1 MTTTKTYI
9 KEWQQALQQEI
20 NHLKK
25 FGGSRY
31 SVTNGRLLSND
42 GPYSYYFDTAMSLRI
57 PVGSTIKLEWGTRKS
72 SGKVLS
78 SEGRGIILALEQ
90 NFGDPLSD
98 AYLLHDPWE
107 LLEQLIDRLDEM
119 KKSKQK
125 RLRVKRMMN
134 PSMETNH
141 PVEKLKGNN
150 VHELVL
156 RSKYNPST
164 FVWGPPGTGKTYTLA
179 RTAAYKYFQKKKV
192 LILSHSNQAVD
203 VLMGELTHF
212 IKKKNRFHEG
222 DVLRYGG
229 NSGETLSAHHEI
241 TTNLLIEKQDPL
253 LAQDRERLVEER
265 RLLKQDLAHSFS
277 KRDSDQLLELETKI
291 ARILERVRKK
301 EVQLVK
307 DAFIVG
313 TTLAKAASDSAV
325 YEPDYDI
332 VILDEASMAYV
343 PQAAFAAALGKRV
356 IICGDFKQ
364 LPPIASSRDPLVAK
378 WLKEDVFH
386 QSGVVEG
393 LNEGKLHPQLFL
405 LKEQRRMHPEISA
418 FTNRYIY
425 HSLVGD
431 HESVEK
437 SRNKITCLA
446 PFKGQAAVLLDT
458 SFTGLHCISDKTT
471 NSRFNLWQLLLSF
484 QLIHEAYLGGNKS
497 IGYVTP
503 YRAQANL
510 MELLFE
516 DIYEKERSQ
525 ADIIAA
531 TVHRFQG
538 SERDVMIFDTVDS
551 DPQNRAGMLLTGKDS
566 ERLINVAIT
575 RTKGK
580 FLNVSNRNFI
590 ENHIYQGKTLRQL
603 VDHQVR
609 NNQAV
614 TTKEIGSWIRNQHP
628 GLRWIHARKVEAVFQ
643 DMRSAKSSITISLP
657 EGTLVSEEWDK
668 QLVDSGKRLKLTII
682 SDQKRS
688 KYGVWMEE
696 NFPFPFVIIDEK
708 VLWLGVPL
716 EGAREVNPPYVAA
729 RLRSN
734 KVCEYLFKQIGLEN
748 SLLL

>member
-9 KEWQQALQQEI
+9 KEWQQALHQEI
-20 NHLKK
+20 NYLKK

-31 SVTNGRLLSND
+31 SVSNGRLLSND
-42 GPYSYYFDTAMSLRI
+42 GLYSYYFDTAFSLRI
-57 PVGSTIKLEWGTRKS
+57 PVGSSIKLEWGTAKT

-78 SEGRGIILALEQ
+78 SEGRGIILAIEQ
-90 NFGDPLSD
+90 YFGELIMD

-107 LLEQLIDRLDEM
+107 LLEQLIERLDEI
-119 KKSKQK
+119 KKSKPK
-125 RLRVKRMMN
+125 RLRVKRLMN
-134 PSMETNH
+134 PSMETKH
-141 PVEKLKGNN
+141 PVEKIKSN
-150 VHELVL
+150 VHELIL
-156 RSKYNPST
+156 RSKYNPVT

-179 RTAAYKYFQKKKV
+179 RTAANKYFQKKKV

-203 VLMGELTHF
+203 VLMRELADF
-212 IKKKNRFHEG
+212 IKMKKRFKEG
-222 DVLRYGG
+222 DVLRYGAS
-229 NSGETLSAHHEI
+229 NGETLSTNHEI
-241 TTNLLIEKQDPL
+241 TTNLLIEKQDPH
-253 LAQDRERLVEER
+253 LAHDRDKLFEER
-265 RLLKQDLAHSFS
+265 RALKQDLAHSFS
-277 KRDSDQLLELETKI
+277 KRDSDQLLELEIQI
-291 ARILERVRKK
+291 AKLLEKVRKK

-307 DAFIVG
+307 DAFIIG

-325 YEPDYDI
+325 YETDYDV

-364 LPPIASSRDPLVAK
+364 LPPIASSRDLLVAK

-386 QSGVVEG
+386 HAGVVER
-393 LNEGKLHPQLFL
+393 LTEGNLHPQLFL
-405 LKEQRRMHPEISA
+405 LKEQRRMHPDISA

-431 HESVEK
+431 HESVHK
-437 SRNKITCLA
+437 SRNKIASQA
-446 PFKGQAAVLLDT
+446 PFIDQAAVLLDT
-458 SFTGLHCISDKTT
+458 SFTGLHCMNDKST

-484 QLIHEAYLGGNKS
+484 QLVHESYLNGAKS

-510 MELLFE
+510 MEMLLEELF
-516 DIYEKERSQ
+516 EKERSH

-551 DPQNRAGMLLTGKDS
+551 APQDRAGMLLIGKDS

-580 FLNVSNRNFI
+580 FLHVSNRNFI

-609 NNQAV
+609 NNQTV

-628 GLRWIHARKVEAVFQ
+628 KLCWIHARKLEAVFQ
-643 DMRSAKSSITISLP
+643 DLNSAKSSITLSLP
-657 EGTLVSEEWDK
+657 KGTHLLDEWNN
-668 QLVDSGKRLKLTII
+668 QLLNRGRINLTII
-682 SDQKRS
+682 SDQKWS
-688 KYGVWMEE
+688 ISDVWLDES
-696 NFPFPFVIIDEK
+696 FPFPFVIIDEK
-708 VLWLGVPL
+708 VLWLGLPL
-716 EGAREVNPPYVAA
+716 EGASGVQPPYVAA
-729 RLRSN
+729 RLCSS
-734 KVCEYLFKQIGLEN
+734 KVCEYLLKQI
-748 SLLL
+748 

>member
-9 KEWQQALQQEI
+9 KEWQQALHQEI

-31 SVTNGRLLSND
+31 SVTNGILLSND
-42 GPYSYYFDTAMSLRI
+42 GPYSYYFDTAIPLRI
-57 PVGSTIKLEWGTRKS
+57 PVGSSIKLEWGMMKS
-72 SGKVLS
+72 GGNVLS

-90 NFGDPLSD
+90 NFGDLIPD

-107 LLEQLIDRLDEM
+107 LLEQLIERLEEI

-125 RLRVKRMMN
+125 RLRVKRLMN
-134 PSMETNH
+134 PSMEVKH
-141 PVEKLKGNN
+141 PVAKIKSN

-156 RSKYNPST
+156 RSKYNPVT

-179 RTAAYKYFQKKKV
+179 RTAASKYFQKKKV

-203 VLMGELTHF
+203 VVMGELADF
-212 IKKKNRFHEG
+212 IKKKKRFREG

-229 NSGETLSAHHEI
+229 NIGETQSAHHEI
-241 TTNLLIEKQDPL
+241 TTNLLIEKHDPL
-253 LAQDRERLVEER
+253 LAQDRERLIEKR
-265 RLLKQDLAHSFS
+265 RYLKQDLAHSFS
-277 KRDSDQLLELETKI
+277 KRDSDYLLELELQI
-291 ARILERVRKK
+291 ARLLEKVRKK

-325 YEPDYDI
+325 YESEYDL

-364 LPPIASSRDPLVAK
+364 LPPIASSRDSFVAK
-378 WLKEDVFH
+378 WLKDDVFH
-386 QSGVVEG
+386 RAGVVEW

-405 LKEQRRMHPEISA
+405 LKEQRRMHPDISA
-418 FTNRYIY
+418 FTNQYIY
-425 HSLVGD
+425 HSLVED
-431 HESVEK
+431 HESVFK
-437 SRNKITCLA
+437 SRNKIVSLA
-446 PFKGQAAVLLDT
+446 PFKEQAAVLLDT
-458 SFTGLHCISDKTT
+458 SFTGLHCMNDKTT

-484 QLIHEAYLGGNKS
+484 QLVHEANLGGAKS

-510 MELLFE
+510 MELLLE
-516 DIYEKERSQ
+516 EIYEKERYQ

-538 SERDVMIFDTVDS
+538 SERDVMIFDTVDGG
-551 DPQNRAGMLLTGKDS
+551 PQERAGMLLTGKDS

-580 FLNVSNRNFI
+580 FLHVSNRNFI

-603 VDHQVR
+603 VDHQIR
-609 NNQAV
+609 HKQTV
-614 TTKEIGSWIRNQHP
+614 TTKEIGSWVRNQHQK
-628 GLRWIHARKVEAVFQ
+628 LRWIHARKLAAVFE
-643 DMRSAKSSITISLP
+643 DLKSAKSSITISLP
-657 EGTLVSEEWDK
+657 EGTKLSEEWNN
-668 QLVDSGKRLKLTII
+668 QLLNREKRQKLTVI
-682 SDQKRS
+682 SSQRWDKS
-688 KYGVWMEE
+688 DFWVGESL
-696 NFPFPFVIIDEK
+696 PFPFVIIDEK
-708 VLWLGVPL
+708 VLWLGLPL
-716 EGAREVNPPYVAA
+716 EGSREVQPPYVAA
-729 RLRSN
+729 RLSSS
-734 KVCEYLFKQIGLEN
+734 KVCEYLLKQI
-748 SLLL
+748 